1 MIFSLRISISDEPD
15 RDFLLESGDR
25 DLDVDLD
32 ARSDL
37 RGFSFLRRG
46 DLDLLDLELD
56 LVLDLELDL
65 ELDLDGLLR
74 NFCGFSLRSDDKDLE
89 SDVEL
94 DRDLFFFGLDFLLRT
109 GDLDFD
115 FDNPSLLVC
124 DLEFF
129 LFFLLG
135 IIFLLDLE
143 LESDFDESDELEEDD
158 DDTLD
163 NLDFKPDLVFFFFF
177 EHNFLFLLL

>member
-1 MIFSLRISISDEPD
+1 M
-15 RDFLLESGDR
+15 
-25 DLDVDLD
+25 DLD

-94 DRDLFFFGLDFLLRT
+94 DRDLFFFGHDFLLVP

-115 FDNPSLLVC
+115 FENPG
-124 DLEFF
+124 F
-129 LFFLLG
+129 LTRDSEICLDFLLDV
-135 IIFLLDLE
+135 IFLLDLE

-177 EHNFLFLLL
+177 EHNFPFFLL